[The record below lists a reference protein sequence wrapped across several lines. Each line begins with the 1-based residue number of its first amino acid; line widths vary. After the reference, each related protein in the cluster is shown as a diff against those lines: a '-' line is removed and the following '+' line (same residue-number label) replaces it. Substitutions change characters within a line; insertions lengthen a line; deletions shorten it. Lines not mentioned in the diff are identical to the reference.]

1 MQQYAEIFISR
12 VPFCCC
18 SVAKSCLTLC
28 KQPHGLQHSRF
39 PCLSLSPGVCSN
51 SCPLSWWCYL
61 TISSSITPFS
71 CPQSFQRS
79 RSFPVS
85 QLFASGGQS
94 IGASASAIVLAMN
107 ILGWFPLRLI
117 LAGQGTL
124 KRLLQQHNLKAS
136 ILQHSAFLMIQLSHP
151 YMT

>member
-1 MQQYAEIFISR
+1 MSNYLW
-12 VPFCCC
+12 PN
-18 SVAKSCLTLC
+18 
-28 KQPHGLQHSRF
+28 GLLHIRHH
-39 PCLSLSPGVCSN
+39 CLSISPGVCSN
-51 SCPLSWWCYL
+51 SCPLSWSWYL
-61 TISSSITPFS
+61 ITSSSAPSSPFAFNIS
-71 CPQSFQRS
+71 QQSG
-79 RSFPVS
+79 SFPVS

-136 ILQHSAFLMIQLSHP
+136 ILWFSASFMVQLLYL
-151 YMT
+151 YMTPGNSIALIIWIFVGKVMSFAH